1 MNLTSKTELELYF
14 ADHFDTVL
22 FPVLADA
29 YLRDEDFGRARKV
42 CDIGL
47 KQYPTQPDGLF
58 ILAEVDRAEGN
69 AETSEKGFK
78 AVLKECP
85 DHLNAAVALAE
96 IQTELGRAGGALT
109 RAWKTVHNLNQ
120 HQEKAL
126 QYFEEKDPS
135 FTPEKPVQVEP
146 ESAPEMGAA
155 PPKPSPSA
163 PFSVSPRLATFTM
176 VAILRNQGLGEQALE
191 VLNMLEA
198 KGEDLERI
206 TKERIAI
213 QGETNE

>member
-1 MNLTSKTELELYF
+1 MQK
-14 ADHFDTVL
+14 H
-22 FPVLADA
+22 PKKG
-29 YLRDEDFGRARKV
+29 LRPRLNDQ
-42 CDIGL
+42 DIPL
-47 KQYPTQPDGLF
+47 IP
-58 ILAEVDRAEGN
+58 
-69 AETSEKGFK
+69 
-78 AVLKECP
+78 
-85 DHLNAAVALAE
+85 AVALAE

-163 PFSVSPRLATFTM
+163 SFSVSPRLATFTM

>member
-1 MNLTSKTELELYF
+1 MNLASKTELELYF

-22 FPVLADA
+22 FPVLADV
-29 YLRDEDFGRARKV
+29 YLQDGDTVRSRKV

-47 KQYPTQPDGLF
+47 KQYPAQPDGLF
-58 ILAEVDRAEGN
+58 ILAEVDRAEGHTE
-69 AETSEKGFK
+69 ASEKGFK

-85 DHLNAAVALAE
+85 DHLNAAIALAE
-96 IQTELGRAGGALT
+96 LQTELGRAGGTLT
-109 RAWKTVHNLNQ
+109 RAWKTVHSLNPN
-120 HQEKAL
+120 QEEAL

-135 FTPEKPVQVEP
+135 FTPEKPKQVEP
-146 ESAPEMGAA
+146 ETAPERVAA
-155 PPKPSPSA
+155 PPKPTQSGL
-163 PFSVSPRLATFTM
+163 FTVSPRLATFTM

-213 QGETNE
+213 QEETNE

>member
-1 MNLTSKTELELYF
+1 MNLSNKTELELYF
-14 ADHFDTVL
+14 ADNFNTIL

-29 YLRDEDFGRARKV
+29 YLKGGDAPRARKV

-47 KQYPTQPDGLF
+47 KQHPTQPDGLF
-58 ILAEVDRAEGN
+58 ILAEVDRADGN
-69 AETSEKGFK
+69 IETSEKGFK

-85 DHLNAAVALAE
+85 DHLNAAIALAK
-96 IQTELGRAGGALT
+96 IQTELGRAGGTLT
-109 RAWKTVHNLNQ
+109 RAWKTVKKLDPTH
-120 HQEKAL
+120 EEAL
-126 QYFEEKDPS
+126 QYFEEKNPSDLPATPDPVI
-135 FTPEKPVQVEP
+135 PEPIIVALPAQ
-146 ESAPEMGAA
+146 
-155 PPKPSPSA
+155 PKPTASA
-163 PFSVSPRLATFTM
+163 PFSISPRLATFTM
-176 VAILRNQGLGEQALE
+176 VTILRNQGLNDQALD